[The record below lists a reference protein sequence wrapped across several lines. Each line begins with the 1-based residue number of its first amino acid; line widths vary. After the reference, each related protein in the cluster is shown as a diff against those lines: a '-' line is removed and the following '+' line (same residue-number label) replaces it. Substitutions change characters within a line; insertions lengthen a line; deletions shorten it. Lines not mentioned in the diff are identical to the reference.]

1 MSNLTERDELKK
13 IVEEVVKENLPKIV
27 NEELVKK
34 EKRYEDISLIER
46 IVKVEQSLENIN
58 KLLEDFMHAID
69 RRFEQVDKRFEQV
82 YKRFEQV
89 DNRFEQ
95 INKRFEDLLHYMDKR
110 FEDLNKRIGFMSWF
124 IPTIITI
131 IVVVLRF
138 V

>member
-69 RRFEQVDKRFEQV
+69 RRFEQVD
-82 YKRFEQV
+82 
-89 DNRFEQ
+89 NRFEQ

>member
-1 MSNLTERDELKK
+1 MSNLTEREELKK

-58 KLLEDFMHAID
+58 KRLEDFMHAVD
-69 RRFEQVDKRFEQV
+69 RRFEQVDK
-82 YKRFEQV
+82 
-89 DNRFEQ
+89 RFEQ

-131 IVVVLRF
+131 VVVVLRF

>member
-34 EKRYEDISLIER
+34 EERYEDISLIKR
-46 IVKVEQSLENIN
+46 IVKVEQSLENIS
-58 KLLEDFMHAID
+58 KRLEDFMHAVD
-69 RRFEQVDKRFEQV
+69 RRFEKVD
-82 YKRFEQV
+82 Y
-89 DNRFEQ
+89 RFEQ

-110 FEDLNKRIGFMSWF
+110 FKDLNKRIGFMCWF

>member
-34 EKRYEDISLIER
+34 EERYEDISLIKR

-58 KLLEDFMHAID
+58 KLLDDFMHAID
-69 RRFEQVDKRFEQV
+69 R
-82 YKRFEQV
+82 RFEQV

-95 INKRFEDLLHYMDKR
+95 INKRFEDLLHYMYKR